1 MATFF
6 GFNTQTAD
14 AIKPAPQPQG
24 TSGFISTG
32 PTTTTGRKF
41 RLTDRELV
49 IRDFT
54 NAMNIPQGSKPGNPS
69 YGTTVW
75 QYIFE
80 PNDTT
85 TSAKIEEE
93 LIRLASLDPRLSLQ
107 QVNLY
112 AIDTGIVVEMQITVS
127 PFNDVQLLQVIFDQ
141 STGSATVRS

>member
-6 GFNTQTAD
+6 GFNTQSAD
-14 AIKPAPQPQG
+14 AVKPAPQPQG

-32 PTTTTGRKF
+32 PVMSTGRKF

-80 PNDTT
+80 PNDPT

-93 LIRLASLDPRLSLQ
+93 LIRLASMDPRLTLE
-107 QVNLY
+107 QVNIY
-112 AIDTGIVVEMQITVS
+112 AMDTGIVVEMQVSVS

-141 STGSATVRS
+141 TTGSATVIS

>member
-1 MATFF
+1 MATFY
-6 GFNTQTAD
+6 GFNTQSAD

-32 PTTTTGRKF
+32 PNMPTGRKF

-80 PNDTT
+80 PNDPT

-93 LIRLASLDPRLSLQ
+93 LIRLASMDPRLTLE

-112 AIDTGIVVEMQITVS
+112 AIDTGIVVEMQVSVS

-141 STGSATVRS
+141 NTGSATVRT

>member
-6 GFNTQTAD
+6 GFNTQSAD
-14 AIKPAPQPQG
+14 SIKPAAQPQG
-24 TSGFISTG
+24 TSGFMSTG
-32 PTTTTGRKF
+32 PVMATGRKF

-80 PNDTT
+80 PNDPT

-93 LIRLASLDPRLSLQ
+93 LIRLASLDPRLTLE

-112 AIDTGIVVEMQITVS
+112 AIDTGIVVEMQISVS
-127 PFNDVQLLQVIFDQ
+127 PFNDAQLLQVIFDQ
-141 STGSATVRS
+141 NTGSATVRS

>member
-6 GFNTQTAD
+6 GFNSQNAD

-24 TSGFISTG
+24 TSGFISVL
-32 PTTTTGRKF
+32 PKATTGRKF

-49 IRDFT
+49 IRDFV

-80 PNDTT
+80 PNDTA

-93 LIRLASLDPRLSLQ
+93 LIRLASMDPRLSLE
-107 QVNLY
+107 QVNIY
-112 AIDTGIVVEMQITVS
+112 AIETGIIVEMQVS
-127 PFNDVQLLQVIFDQ
+127 VNPFNDVQLLQVIFDQ
-141 STGSATVRS
+141 TTGSATVRS

>member
-6 GFNTQTAD
+6 GFNTQNAD

-24 TSGFISTG
+24 TSGFISAG
-32 PTTTTGRKF
+32 ATTTTGRKF

-49 IRDFT
+49 IKDFI
-54 NAMNIPQGSKPGNPS
+54 NAMNIPQGSKPGNPG

-93 LIRLASLDPRLSLQ
+93 LIRLASLDPRLTLE

-112 AIDTGIVVEMQITVS
+112 AIETGIVVEMQVSVS
-127 PFNDVQLLQVIFDQ
+127 PFNDAQLLQVIFDQ
-141 STGSATVRS
+141 TTGSATIKS

>member
-6 GFNTQTAD
+6 GFNTQNAD
-14 AIKPAPQPQG
+14 AIKPAAQPQG
-24 TSGFISTG
+24 TSGFMSAG
-32 PTTTTGRKF
+32 PAMATGRKF

-80 PNDTT
+80 PNDPT

-93 LIRLASLDPRLSLQ
+93 LIRLASMDPRLTLE

-112 AIDTGIVVEMQITVS
+112 AIDTGIVVEMQVSVS

-141 STGSATVRS
+141 NTGSATVRS

>member
-6 GFNTQTAD
+6 GFNTQNAD
-14 AIKPAPQPQG
+14 AVKPAPQPQG
-24 TSGFISTG
+24 TSGFISRG
-32 PTTTTGRKF
+32 PAMSTGRKY

-49 IRDFT
+49 IRDFI
-54 NAMNIPQGSKPGNPS
+54 NAMNIPQGSKPGNPG

-93 LIRLASLDPRLSLQ
+93 LVRLASLDPRLSLE

-112 AIDTGIVVEMQITVS
+112 AIEAGIVVEMQVTVS

-141 STGSATVRS
+141 TTGSATIKS

>member
-6 GFNTQTAD
+6 GFNTQNAD

-24 TSGFISTG
+24 TSGFISLG
-32 PTTTTGRKF
+32 PKTTTGRKY

-49 IRDFT
+49 IRDFI

-80 PNDTT
+80 PNDATT
-85 TSAKIEEE
+85 TAKIEEE
-93 LIRLASLDPRLSLQ
+93 LVRLAEADPRITLS

-112 AIDTGIVVEMQITVS
+112 AIDAGIAVEMQVS
-127 PFNDVQLLQVIFDQ
+127 VNPFDDVQLLQIIFDQ
-141 STGSATVRS
+141 NTGKATINS